1 MKASKR
7 HDVSVSTQVKH
18 GAAVTRFLVLVAVI
32 TALGW
37 GSVVLSGPVES
48 ATGSAGPSVAS
59 AAAPVLS
66 RAAAVPAAQVVLPAT
81 GPLTPDPALLSPG
94 DTAPRVRVVQAR
106 LRQLGWYAG
115 RVTDHYGPRT
125 TTAVKAFQA
134 RRHLPV
140 LGYVDQPT
148 LDRLRALTRK
158 PTRDELA
165 NRQVYG
171 HGADGTWTTA
181 RLDDRCRTGHVL
193 CIDKSRRTLRWVVDG
208 EVRRTMEVRFGSA
221 YTPTREGVFHIGR
234 K

>member
-48 ATGSAGPSVAS
+48 APGSSGPSVAS

-94 DTAPRVRVVQAR
+94 DTAPLVRAVQAR
-106 LRQLGWYAG
+106 RRGGGSSGPGCAGAAGTPAGSPITTGLGRRPPSRPSRPG
-115 RVTDHYGPRT
+115 GPC
-125 TTAVKAFQA
+125 
-134 RRHLPV
+134 
-140 LGYVDQPT
+140 
-148 LDRLRALTRK
+148 
-158 PTRDELA
+158 
-165 NRQVYG
+165 
-171 HGADGTWTTA
+171 
-181 RLDDRCRTGHVL
+181 RC
-193 CIDKSRRTLRWVVDG
+193 
-208 EVRRTMEVRFGSA
+208 SA
-221 YTPTREGVFHIGR
+221 T
-234 K
+234 